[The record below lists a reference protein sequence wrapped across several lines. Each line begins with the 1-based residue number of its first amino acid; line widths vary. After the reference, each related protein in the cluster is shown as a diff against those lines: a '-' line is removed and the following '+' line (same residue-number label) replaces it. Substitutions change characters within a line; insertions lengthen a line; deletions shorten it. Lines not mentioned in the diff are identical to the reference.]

1 MKPYYDQGVAKSP
14 VKERAKPWIL
24 VATILGSSMA
34 FIDSTV
40 VNVALPAIQTSF
52 HATVV
57 DVQWVVESYG
67 LFLGA
72 LILVGGSLGDLFG
85 RRRVFLVGVAIFSVA
100 SAGCGFASNI
110 HQLIIARSI
119 QGVGAALLVPGSL
132 AIISTSFDEKS
143 RGQAIGTWSGFTAIT
158 TAVGPVLGG
167 WLVEHASWRW
177 AFFIN
182 LPIAASVML
191 ISFWRIPENRRPTAG
206 RIDWIGALLATLG
219 LGGLVNGF
227 IESVNVGW
235 TNYLVFGSLI
245 VGFGSLIAFAF
256 VEAHATSPMVP
267 FTLFVSRRFSGA
279 NLVTLLLYAAI
290 GIFFFLFPLNL
301 IQVQEYSPTA
311 AGAAILPLILLMFL
325 LSRWAGGLVA
335 RYGARGPLVLGP
347 FIAATGFALFAVP
360 SIGDNYWKAF
370 FPALVILGLG
380 MTVTVA
386 PLTTVVMNSVKEDRV
401 GTASGI
407 NNAVARV
414 AGVLAIA
421 VLGIVMVKAFSFRLD
436 RSLAGL
442 SLPADIRQELRTNE
456 IKLAGLQPPAGLDPT
471 ANTAIKESVSEAFV
485 YGFRIV
491 MLICSG
497 LSVSSA
503 AVAWLMIPQEHDR
516 PRLAVKS

>member
-1 MKPYYDQGVAKSP
+1 
-14 VKERAKPWIL
+14 
-24 VATILGSSMA
+24 MA

-40 VNVALPAIQTSF
+40 VNVALPAIQDSF
-52 HATVV
+52 RATVV

-85 RRRVFLVGVAIFSVA
+85 RRLIFVVGVAVFSVA

-110 HQLIIARSI
+110 HQLIIGRSI
-119 QGVGAALLVPGSL
+119 QGIGAALLVPGSL
-132 AIISTSFDEKS
+132 AIISSSFDEKS

-167 WLVEHASWRW
+167 WLVENASWRW

-182 LPIAASVML
+182 LPIAVAVML
-191 ISFWRIPENRRPTAG
+191 ISLWRIPENRRVTAG
-206 RIDWIGALLATLG
+206 RIDGIGALLATLG
-219 LGGLVNGF
+219 LGGLVTGF
-227 IESVNVGW
+227 LESVTLGW
-235 TNYLVFGSLI
+235 TNRFVLGSLI
-245 VGFGSLIAFAF
+245 LGFGALITFVF
-256 VEAHATSPMVP
+256 VEGHVTSPMVP
-267 FTLFVSRRFSGA
+267 FALFQSPRFSGA
-279 NLVTLLLYAAI
+279 NLLTLFLYAAI
-290 GIFFFLFPLNL
+290 GVFFFLFPLNL

-311 AGAAILPLILLMFL
+311 AGTAILPLILLMFL

-335 RYGARGPLVLGP
+335 RFGATRPLILGPL
-347 FIAATGFALFAVP
+347 IAATGFALFAVP
-360 SIGDNYWKAF
+360 SIRDSYWKSF
-370 FPALVILGLG
+370 FPPLVILGLG

-407 NNAVARV
+407 NNAVARI

-421 VLGIVMVKAFSFRLD
+421 VLGMVMLKAFSFHLN

-442 SLPADIRQELRTNE
+442 SLPSSIPQELRANE

-471 ANTAIKESVSEAFV
+471 ANTAIEESVKEAFV

-491 MLICSG
+491 MLICSS
-497 LSVSSA
+497 LSLASA
-503 AVAWLMIPQEHDR
+503 AVAWFMIPHDPDG
-516 PRLAVKS
+516 PRLVPN